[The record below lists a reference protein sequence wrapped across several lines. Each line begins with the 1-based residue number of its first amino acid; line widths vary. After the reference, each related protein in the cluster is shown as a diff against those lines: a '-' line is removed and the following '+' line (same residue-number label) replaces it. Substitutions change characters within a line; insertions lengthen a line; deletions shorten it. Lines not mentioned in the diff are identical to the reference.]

1 MKKNI
6 LFLKIFRGMPTFLK
20 FLCLVDDFRIS
31 NVYQSFFTLN
41 ILFDEVDRGLGHEKN
56 IFLDTI

>member
-1 MKKNI
+1 
-6 LFLKIFRGMPTFLK
+6 MPTFLK
-20 FLCLVDDFRIS
+20 FLCLVDDFRIN